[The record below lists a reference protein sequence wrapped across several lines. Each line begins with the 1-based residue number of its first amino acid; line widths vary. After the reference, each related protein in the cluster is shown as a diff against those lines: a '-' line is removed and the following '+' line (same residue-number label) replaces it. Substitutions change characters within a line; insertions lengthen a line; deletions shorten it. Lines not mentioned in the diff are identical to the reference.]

1 MPKEQMLII
10 FAFIFFVVA
19 AIVLGVRANN
29 KKKEGEAKAAKAAKA
44 ATESKLNE
52 FVGVPLAQQLA
63 PPGGFTFEQ
72 MVVLGESR

>member
-19 AIVLGVRANN
+19 AIVLGARANN
-29 KKKEGEAKAAKAAKA
+29 KKKEGEAKAS
-44 ATESKLNE
+44 TESRLNE
-52 FVGVPLAQQLA
+52 FVGVPLTQQLA